1 MVFSVLSEGKQEDR
15 RHDRLTLSHPEGPGK
30 LELIPL
36 AGLLGCYL
44 EESVHAYHKE
54 PFRGVSHDS
63 SLICPQLGS
72 LIPA

>member
-15 RHDRLTLSHPEGPGK
+15 RHDRLTLSHPEGPRK

-44 EESVHAYHKE
+44 EELAHAYHKE
-54 PFRGVSHDS
+54 SFRRVSHDS
-63 SLICPQLGS
+63 SLICLQFGS
-72 LIPA
+72 LSSA